1 MKKKIL
7 IIEDNKDI
15 RENVAEILQLAGYS
29 VIETAEGK
37 AGVAA
42 ANQHLPDVILC
53 DIMMPELD
61 GYGVLSIL
69 SGNSATCTIPFIFLS
84 AKSEHLDQ
92 RKGMELGAD
101 DYLTKPFNRTELL
114 NAVETRLRKKML
126 IEGGYSN
133 QLEQLHT
140 IILKKDGFAELK
152 LMIRERKTRTFKK
165 NQVIYY
171 EGDQSDGLHLLISGS
186 VKSVKQNDGGRELI
200 TCIYTA
206 DQYLGINAALAGDS
220 YIDTAIAL
228 ETVELCM
235 IPALMLEQ
243 LITAYPEVGRS
254 FIRLLSKDTREKE
267 EQLLQL
273 AYNSVRRKVAD
284 AIIRLHRGQENTNT
298 GLKISRENLAAMS
311 GMAAETVSRTLSDFI
326 NEGIVSKLGHIITIL
341 ELPRLIRMKN

>member
-1 MKKKIL
+1 MSNKVL
-7 IIEDNKDI
+7 IIEDNEDI
-15 RENVAEILQLAGYS
+15 RENVAEILQLAGYA

-42 ANQHLPDVILC
+42 AQQHTPDIILC

-69 SGNSATCTIPFIFLS
+69 SGNPLTCTIPFIFLS
-84 AKSEHLDQ
+84 AKTEHLDQ

-114 NAVETRLRKKML
+114 NAIETRLKKKLL
-126 IEGGYSN
+126 IEGSYSN
-133 QLEQLHT
+133 QLQQLHT
-140 IILKKDGFAELK
+140 IILKKDGFNELK
-152 LMIRERKTRTFKK
+152 QIIRERRTRTFKR

-171 EGDQSDGLHLLISGS
+171 EGDHSDGLHLLISGT
-186 VKSVKQNDGGRELI
+186 VKSVKQSDTGRALI

-206 DQYLGINAALAGDS
+206 EDYLGINAALAGES

-228 ETVELCM
+228 EPVELCI
-235 IPALMLEQ
+235 IPSVKLEQ
-243 LITAYPEVGRS
+243 LITTYPEVGRS
-254 FIRLLSKDTREKE
+254 FIRLLTKDNKEKE

-284 AIIRLHRGQENTNT
+284 AIIRLHRGQGNAPS

-311 GMAAETVSRTLSDFI
+311 GIAAETVSRTLSDFI
-326 NEGIVSKLGHIITIL
+326 DEGIVSKIGHIITIL
-341 ELPRLIRMKN
+341 ELPRLIKMKN